1 MCVTVSDINFDV
13 VSGFGPLFLHILL
26 NLYLLFLK
34 ILSFLLHFFAH
45 VNRPLASAL
54 RRPSVHIGSTKIH
67 SGRCMAEA
75 WCTLGGRYM
84 DFMWTL
90 CAGYNFRELT

>member
-1 MCVTVSDINFDV
+1 MYVSVSKINFV
-13 VSGFGPLFLHILL
+13 VVFRFGPLFLHILL

-45 VNRPLASAL
+45 VSRPLASAL
-54 RRPSVHIGSTKIH
+54 RRPSVHIGSTKIR
-67 SGRCMAEA
+67 SGRCMADA